1 MSIKAFSRA
10 TAFGL
15 FLLVAG
21 VSADQLT
28 ITGTVKDSAGAAVAG
43 AIVSIGGGG
52 MGGGARDT
60 TDAAGAY
67 TLVIANNTATS
78 VTVTARNGTGG
89 AGGFTTATGTVAAPS
104 DGTADEI
111 TVAITLGSS
120 IVPAAGDTMVV
131 SGTVKDSA
139 GAAVAGAI
147 VTIGGGGGMGGGA
160 RDTTDAAG
168 AYSIT
173 RANTSRATT
182 VTVTATLTSGTTV
195 RSGTGTGTIAAPA
208 DGTKDL
214 VTVNI
219 VINNGV
225 TPPAAGDTVV
235 VSGTVK
241 DSAGAAVPDAVIT
254 YRFGTGGTGG
264 AAVDTTD
271 ATGAYS
277 FTVVNT
283 NRQTSL
289 RVTASI
295 GTAPAAQTGRTTIS
309 IAAPADGKTDK
320 LSVNIT
326 LGETMNSIRPASI
339 GVARAP
345 TARSIIGV
353 YQLNGRQLD
362 KSIFTNALVKGPKA
376 AVVRYRDG
384 ARMKLSVEK

>member
-1 MSIKAFSRA
+1 MPIKSFCGA

-21 VSADQLT
+21 VFADQLT

-43 AIVSIGGGG
+43 VIVSIGGGGG

-60 TDAAGAY
+60 TDADGAY
-67 TLVIANNTATS
+67 TLVIANNTAAS
-78 VTVTARNGTGG
+78 VTVMARSGTGG

-120 IVPAAGDTMVV
+120 
-131 SGTVKDSA
+131 
-139 GAAVAGAI
+139 
-147 VTIGGGGGMGGGA
+147 VT
-160 RDTTDAAG
+160 
-168 AYSIT
+168 
-173 RANTSRATT
+173 
-182 VTVTATLTSGTTV
+182 
-195 RSGTGTGTIAAPA
+195 
-208 DGTKDL
+208 
-214 VTVNI
+214 
-219 VINNGV
+219 
-225 TPPAAGDTVV
+225 PAAGDTVV

-241 DSAGAAVPDAVIT
+241 DSTGAAVPDAVIT
-254 YRFGTGGTGG
+254 YRFGMGGGTGG
-264 AAVDTTD
+264 APVDTTD

-283 NRQTSL
+283 GRQTSL

-295 GTAPAAQTGRTTIS
+295 GTGPTAQTGRTTIS
-309 IAAPADGKTDK
+309 IAAPADGTTDI

-326 LGETMNSIRPASI
+326 IGQTMNSIRPASI
-339 GVARAP
+339 GVASAP

-362 KSIFTNALVKGPKA
+362 KSIFTNALVKGPKTA
-376 AVVRYRDG
+376 IVRYRDG